1 MAKQR
6 RYTALEI
13 AAKLKEASG
22 LAREGKPQSD
32 IAKSL
37 GISVMTF
44 HRWRKAHENPPQGE
58 ENRLPAVSNYTSSS
72 LSATRQPNR
81 LSELQLE
88 NARLRTLVTDLLLE
102 KMRLEDAVREKF
114 RRPRAP
120 RQLHRKAR

>member
-44 HRWRKAHENPPQGE
+44 HRWRKAHENPPQSE
-58 ENRLPAVSNYTSSS
+58 ENRPAVSNYANSS
-72 LSATRQPNR
+72 LSATHQPNR